1 MGAGE
6 EMTYAK
12 AGVDIDKE
20 SLAVRKIVSV
30 LEGFKRKGFGE
41 PLYGFGHFSGLI
53 DLGSFALAL
62 TCDGVGSKILVAKIA
77 NKFDTI
83 GIDLVAMNVNDL
95 IAIGAEPL
103 AMLDYI
109 SFEKVDEKVAEEIAK
124 GLVEGAKKA
133 NISFVGGEIATLPE
147 ITRDIDLVGFAVGY
161 VEKDKI
167 VSGKNIE
174 KGDVVVGLESSGLHS
189 NGYTLARKVLLEN
202 LPKEYKIGEKTLIEE
217 LLTPTKIYV
226 KEVLEVLNSIEVKGL
241 AHITGG
247 GLSNLA
253 RLSKKY
259 GFLIENMPE
268 PKEIFKLIQK
278 LGNVSEKEMYRTFNM
293 GIGFCIVVEK
303 KFADDVISI
312 CERHGT
318 RAMVIGRVVEGRG
331 VRLKDYIF
339 TY

>member
-1 MGAGE
+1 MSEE

-20 SLAVRKIVSV
+20 SLAISRITNILSSFKR
-30 LEGFKRKGFGE
+30 EGFGR
-41 PLYGFGHFSGLI
+41 PLHGFGHFSGLI
-53 DLGSFALAL
+53 DLGEFALAL

-77 NKFDTI
+77 NKYDTI

-109 SFEKVDEKVAEEIAK
+109 SFEKVDENVAEQIAK

-133 NISFVGGEIATLPE
+133 NISFVGGELATLPE
-147 ITRDIDLVGFAVGY
+147 ITRDVDLVGFAVGY
-161 VEKDKI
+161 VKKDKI
-167 VSGKNIE
+167 ISGKDIKE
-174 KGDVVVGLESSGLHS
+174 GDIVVGLESSGLHS
-189 NGYTLARKVLLEN
+189 NGYTLARKVLLGK
-202 LPKEYKIGEKTLIEE
+202 LPKDYKIGEKTIIEE

-226 KEVLEVLNSIEVKGL
+226 KEVMEILNKIEVKGL

-247 GLSNLA
+247 GISNLA

-259 GFLIENMPE
+259 GFLIDNMPE

-303 KFADDVISI
+303 TFVDDVISI
-312 CERHGT
+312 CEKYGT
-318 RAMVIGRVVEGRG
+318 KAEVIGRVVKGEG
-331 VRLKDYIF
+331 VRLKGYVY